1 MCMACRQSL
10 YIKFSRRHH
19 ASDHAG
25 RACQSARESTH
36 SQPYTGDL
44 RTKSDVASQQ
54 QHLRTR
60 AHRMPCGRPPLV
72 RRGGHEIVLRRQM
85 LPACSEKRESSAIH
99 DKLQLCATGVIEGG
113 QKVPGKG
120 GRARSR
126 YKEVGYTANCGTVQL
141 FGMLPTAARSAAE
154 AVGRAFGRG

>member
-1 MCMACRQSL
+1 MQAIMLDA
-10 YIKFSRRHH
+10 
-19 ASDHAG
+19 
-25 RACQSARESTH
+25 RAKVPARAPTH
-36 SQPYTGDL
+36 NRTQATYL

-85 LPACSEKRESSAIH
+85 LPASSEKRNSAAIH
-99 DKLQLCATGVIEGG
+99 DKLQLCATGAIKSS
-113 QKVPGKG
+113 QKVL
-120 GRARSR
+120 GRRGQARLR
-126 YKEVGYTANCGTVQL
+126 CAEVGYTANCGAVQL
-141 FGMLPTAARSAAE
+141 FGVLPTAARSAAE